1 MGNVSSIT
9 QCIGASF
16 GRVRRKKVL
25 HDDIQRL
32 VDINI
37 EFINKM
43 DDDDVNVVSDE
54 QAEADAEVVMYN
66 VNEAF
71 TND

>member
-9 QCIGASF
+9 QYIG
-16 GRVRRKKVL
+16 VTKRKALK
-25 HDDIQRL
+25 DDIQRL

-37 EFINKM
+37 EFRNELE
-43 DDDDVNVVSDE
+43 NE
-54 QAEADAEVVMYN
+54 EVVMYN

-71 TND
+71 TEINHS